1 MNTCTTCCNPHVT
14 PDCDSVEMSN
24 LQRCNGVTM
33 HGCGNPAYNVYCWDH
48 AHPVC
53 HKPEPV
59 AIQHLCAYLRKD
71 EAAHIYTT
79 KQETFDLQTIISN
92 TYQTKEDAAAED
104 QKLDQ
109 EIADRVEGDT
119 RLEGEI
125 QAQSVILE
133 GIIQAE
139 VNRAKA
145 AEQTLQNNI
154 DQEVSRA
161 QTAEQNLSNAI
172 TAEATRA
179 TNRENELQQAIN
191 AETQRATTKEASLE
205 QAINTEK
212 TRATNK
218 EAELQNNI
226 DTETSRAQHAE
237 SDLQTNITAEKNR
250 AQAAE
255 SALNTAVQ
263 ANTSAI
269 ANEVSRAQTAE
280 NNLSA
285 ALASLN
291 NTVITDLVHSA
302 DYNTTTKQ
310 IEFKN
315 SEGTIID
322 SIDASAFIKDGM
334 VNNVQIIN
342 GVLKIT
348 FNTDAGKQ
356 DIDIPISSIFDANNY
371 YTKAEIDSTVQTL
384 NNSIAQKADAAT
396 LTQNYYTKDVC
407 DSKYVAQTSMTNYY
421 TKAQVDQLVAD
432 AINNALANYYTKS
445 QADAKYAAA

>member
-1 MNTCTTCCNPHVT
+1 MNTCTTCCNPKT
-14 PDCDSVEMSN
+14 PDCDSIEMSN

-33 HGCGNPAYNVYCWDH
+33 HGCGNPLYNVYCWDH

-79 KQETFDLQTIISN
+79 KQETFDLQAIIAH
-92 TYQTKEDAAAED
+92 TYQTKDDAAVMD
-104 QKLDQ
+104 QKIDQ
-109 EIADRVEGDT
+109 EIADRIEGDIK
-119 RLEGEI
+119 LEGEL

-139 VNRAKA
+139 TNRAKA
-145 AEQTLQNNI
+145 AEQDLQNQL
-154 DQEVSRA
+154 DQEISRA
-161 QTAEQNLSNAI
+161 ETAEQNLANAI
-172 TAEATRA
+172 SAETQRA
-179 TNRENELQQAIN
+179 TNRENA
-191 AETQRATTKEASLE
+191 LE
-205 QAINTEK
+205 QALTAETN
-212 TRATNK
+212 RATNK
-218 EAELQNNI
+218 EDELQAAI
-226 DTETSRAQHAE
+226 DAEQHRAQVAE
-237 SDLQTNITAEKNR
+237 EGLQRNISAEKTR

-255 SALNTAVQ
+255 TALNTAVQ

-280 NNLSA
+280 NNLST

-291 NTVITDLVHSA
+291 NTVTTDLVHSA

-334 VNNVQIIN
+334 VSNVQVIN

-356 DIDIPISSIFDANNY
+356 DIDIPISSIFDADNY
-371 YTKAEIDSTVQTL
+371 YTKTQSDSR
-384 NNSIAQKADAAT
+384 
-396 LTQNYYTKDVC
+396 
-407 DSKYVAQTSMTNYY
+407 YY
-421 TKAQVDQLVAD
+421 TKAQIDVIVST
-432 AINNALANYYTKS
+432 AISNALANYYTKS